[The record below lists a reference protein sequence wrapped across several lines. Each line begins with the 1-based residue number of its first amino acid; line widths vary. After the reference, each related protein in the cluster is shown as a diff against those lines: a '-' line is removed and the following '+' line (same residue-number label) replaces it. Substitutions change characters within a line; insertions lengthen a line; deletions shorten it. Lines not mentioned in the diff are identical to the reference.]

1 MSKLLESTYND
12 LRRIGGELSRLSFEL
27 LTVTGI
33 SDQDDD
39 ELKQQRLTEAMN
51 HVEQAAHTLADLIT
65 DQPDDDPE
73 EDENDDQEDEEDM
86 EPYEEPLF

>member
-1 MSKLLESTYND
+1 MSKLSELTYND

-27 LTVTGI
+27 LTVVGI

-39 ELKQQRLTEAMN
+39 EFQQQQLTEAMN
-51 HVEQAAHTLADLIT
+51 HVEQATQALANLIT
-65 DQPDDDPE
+65 NQPDDPE
-73 EDENDDQEDEEDM
+73 EYDNDQDENEDV